1 MSFIMRVRSEKSIK
15 KEYNIEKINILDER
29 YPKRLRK
36 IYDPPI
42 NIYVKGN
49 SEILNGE
56 IIAIIGSNEPSF
68 YGEYISKH
76 FSDNLS
82 KNGVIITN
90 GLSKGIEQCANI
102 ACLQCN
108 GKIIGVLQ
116 TGFDIKHSE
125 EVEKNF
131 RDILDNGGCIVSEYL
146 NGGIPLRSNI
156 IARNRIISGISAG
169 ILLVES
175 KYKSEQ
181 LIAVDF
187 AIEQGKEIFV
197 VPGNITSK
205 NSIANNQLIKD
216 GATITTNYN
225 EIIDYIRKTPYI

>member
-1 MSFIMRVRSEKSIK
+1 MSFNMRARSEETIK

-29 YPKRLRK
+29 YPKRLRQ
-36 IYDPPI
+36 IFDPPI

-49 SEILNGE
+49 CEILNGD

-68 YGEYISKH
+68 YGEYIAKH

-82 KNGVIITN
+82 KNGIIITN
-90 GLSKGIEQCANI
+90 GLSIGIEQCANI
-102 ACLQCN
+102 TCLKGN

-125 EVEKNF
+125 EIEKNF
-131 RDILDNGGCIVSEYL
+131 RDILDNGGCIISEYS
-146 NGGIPLRSNI
+146 NGSIPLKSNI
-156 IARNRIISGISAG
+156 IARNRIISGISLG

-181 LIAVDF
+181 LISVDF

-205 NSIANNQLIKD
+205 NSRANNQLIKD

-225 EIIDYIRKTPYI
+225 QIIEYIRKTPYI